1 MNIDKKLLKMLIKR
15 QKKLNLKGEE
25 NVSIHI

>member
-15 QKKLNLKGEE
+15 QKKLSLKGEE
-25 NVSIHI
+25 NVSVHI